1 MQPQEP
7 IARIVVTEEGR
18 PERTIEIAEALTIGR
33 SPGNGLVLDDQQASR
48 RHAEIRRLGAGRY
61 SLQDAGSAN
70 GTWVNGRRLA
80 APGEL
85 RSGDVISIGKARLR
99 FFGPVPESLPD
110 EVPGSAMGAGTDL
123 SFRNE
128 VAVILVADIRNY
140 TRMSEVLPAREF
152 SLVITDWF
160 KMSSDTIEARGGTVD
175 KFIGD
180 AVMAYWLVR
189 EPDSPAPEVDEAL
202 RAARDLIARAALFEQ
217 RLSARY
223 PAQEFRIGIGV
234 NLGEAVVGNVGGGGH
249 QSFTIVGDSV
259 NVAFRLETL
268 TKEKGRPVVVSQ
280 RVTAH
285 ASPEFRF
292 SDLGRAEVKGRS
304 EPVSISA
311 LEIGPEDP
319 A

>member
-7 IARIVVTEEGR
+7 IARIVVTEESR
-18 PERTIEIAEALTIGR
+18 PERTIEVGEVLTIGR

-48 RHAEIRRLGAGRY
+48 RHAEIRRLGSGRY
-61 SLQDAGSAN
+61 ALQDAGSAN

-80 APGEL
+80 ASGEL
-85 RSGDVISIGKARLR
+85 RNGDVISIGNARLR
-99 FFGPVPESLPD
+99 FFGPVPESVPEALP
-110 EVPGSAMGAGTDL
+110 EAAMGAGTDL

-128 VAVILVADIRNY
+128 TAVILVADIRNY
-140 TRMSEVLPAREF
+140 TRMSEALPAREF

-160 KMSSDTIEARGGTVD
+160 KESSDTIEHRGGTVD

-189 EPDSPAPEVDEAL
+189 QPDRPAAEVDEAL
-202 RAARDLIARAALFEQ
+202 RAARALIEKAAAFEK
-217 RLSARY
+217 RLSRRFSGQA
-223 PAQEFRIGIGV
+223 FRIGIGV
-234 NLGEAVVGNVGGGGH
+234 NLGEAVVGNVGGGAH

-259 NVAFRLETL
+259 NVTFRLESL
-268 TKEKGRPVVVSQ
+268 TKEKGCPVVVSH
-280 RVTAH
+280 RVTEH

-304 EPVSISA
+304 EPVSIWA
-311 LEIGPEDP
+311 LEV
-319 A
+319 

>member
-1 MQPQEP
+1 MRPEES
-7 IARIVVTEEGR
+7 IARIVVTEAGR
-18 PERTIEIAEALTIGR
+18 PERNAEIGEVLTVGR

-48 RHAEIRRLGAGRY
+48 RHAEIRRLGGGRY
-61 SLQDAGSAN
+61 VLHDAGSAN

-85 RSGDVISIGKARLR
+85 RSGDVITIGNSRLR
-99 FFGPVPESLPD
+99 FFGPVPESLP
-110 EVPGSAMGAGTDL
+110 EEAPGAAMAAGTDL

-140 TRMSEVLPAREF
+140 TRMSEVLPAREC
-152 SLVITDWF
+152 SLLITDWF
-160 KMSSDTIEARGGTVD
+160 RQGSDTIEKRGGTVD

-180 AVMAYWLVR
+180 AVMAYWLVS
-189 EPDSPAPEVDEAL
+189 EPERPAPQVDEAL
-202 RAARDLIARAALFEQ
+202 RAACDLIERAADFDK
-217 RLSARY
+217 RLSAQFSG
-223 PAQEFRIGIGV
+223 QEFRIGIGV
-234 NLGEAVVGNVGGGGH
+234 NLGDAVVGNVGGGAH

-268 TKEKGRPVVVSQ
+268 TKEKGRPVVVSH

-285 ASPEFRF
+285 ASPEFRVL
-292 SDLGRAEVKGRS
+292 DLGRAEVKGRS
-304 EPVSISA
+304 EPVSIWA
-311 LEIGPEDP
+311 LEMGPEDP

>member
-1 MQPQEP
+1 MPPEES
-7 IARIVVTEEGR
+7 IARIVVTDAGG
-18 PERTIEIAEALTIGR
+18 PERTVEIGEVLTIGR
-33 SPGNGLVLDDQQASR
+33 SPANGLVLDDHQASR

-61 SLQDAGSAN
+61 ALQDAGSAN

-85 RSGDVISIGKARLR
+85 RSGDVISIGSARLR
-99 FFGPVPESLPD
+99 FFGPVPEPLP
-110 EVPGSAMGAGTDL
+110 EGLPAEAAGAGTDL

-128 VAVILVADIRNY
+128 VAVILVADVRNY
-140 TRMSEVLPAREF
+140 TRMSEALPAREC

-160 KMSSDTIEARGGTVD
+160 KTSSDTIEARDGTVD

-189 EPDSPAPEVDEAL
+189 DPDSPAPEVDQAL
-202 RAARDLIARAALFEQ
+202 RAARDLIDRAADLER
-217 RLSARY
+217 RLSAQY

-234 NLGEAVVGNVGGGGH
+234 NLGEAVVGNVGGGAH

-259 NVAFRLETL
+259 NVAFRLESL
-268 TKEKGRPVVVSQ
+268 TKEKGRPVVVGR
-280 RVTAH
+280 RVTEH

-292 SDLGRAEVKGRS
+292 LDLGRAEVKGRS
-304 EPVSISA
+304 EPVSIWA
-311 LEIGPEDP
+311 LEI
-319 A
+319 

>member
-7 IARIVVTEEGR
+7 IARIVVAEEGR
-18 PERTIEIAEALTIGR
+18 EERSIEIGQALTIGR

-48 RHAEIRRLGAGRY
+48 RHAEIRRLDAGRY
-61 SLQDAGSAN
+61 VLQDAGSAN

-85 RSGDVISIGKARLR
+85 RNGDVISIGNTRLR
-99 FFGPVPESLPD
+99 FFGPVPESPP
-110 EVPGSAMGAGTDL
+110 EAPPETAMSAGTDL

-128 VAVILVADIRNY
+128 TAVILVADIRNY
-140 TRMSEVLPAREF
+140 TRMSEVLPARDF

-160 KMSSDTIEARGGTVD
+160 KGSSDAIEARGGTVD

-189 EPDSPAPEVDEAL
+189 ERDRPGPEVDEAL
-202 RAARDLIARAALFEQ
+202 RAARDLIASAAAFEQ
-217 RLSARY
+217 RLSARFSGQ
-223 PAQEFRIGIGV
+223 AFRIGIGV
-234 NLGEAVVGNVGGGGH
+234 NLGEAVVGNVGGGAH

-259 NVAFRLETL
+259 NVAFRLESL
-268 TKEKGRPVVVSQ
+268 TKEKGCPVVVSH

-304 EPVSISA
+304 EPVSIWA
-311 LEIGPEDP
+311 LDFP
-319 A
+319 